1 MANLSI
7 YKNLLFFFKQD
18 RIDENGLKLT
28 ALELAYLFPKI
39 YLDLDFQRWMRWS
52 SIRGK
57 EFTISVCKGIG
68 NVEIKL
74 VSIKDAIQYSKEI
87 SDIESLKYFTMLQSN
102 GYEYVSLDGNSRS
115 TWITLFVLGFTPLV
129 VNSIKGPK
137 TDMHNGTYDLK
148 LDWESKWLPQS
159 EKFTETIAFM
169 TRRAKNNV
177 ETPPSFALYQIKDE
191 ETIRKQNF
199 CKYTNG
205 VKKEE
210 LSDEDIES
218 LIQMYNYYTK
228 NIVFSVEVW
237 KKIRKNEMN
246 ELFINFNKNESIV
259 RQDIR
264 NALDVGMSYSV
275 RSMKKILK
283 ECLENQMSITDI
295 QSRKHHQMVGM
306 CMLYDK
312 HETELKRG
320 TAFNAT
326 SALDKFWIETRPNS
340 FTSKEIQIWDIF
352 VKLASLQNNSLNS
365 TSLFLDIFAIS
376 RWLVHNNIATSL
388 IDNDI
393 DMNGDNVGWEK
404 VMRLHSEWMNEQFNK
419 GSIFKVSN
427 GKGDWT
433 AYRNGIKFF
442 TYKDETGNVEWS
454 QSLEDFLLT
463 NKEKA
468 GFISKNK
475 RENVNKYEIRL
486 ALWIKQSE
494 TDPLTN
500 MKIPF
505 TEICNTDRNS
515 GYEVDHM
522 IALDNGGTNDFDN
535 LQLTS
540 GKINA
545 QKGTKINYIEQLEKI

>member
-1 MANLSI
+1 MV
-7 YKNLLFFFKQD
+7 
-18 RIDENGLKLT
+18 
-28 ALELAYLFPKI
+28 
-39 YLDLDFQRWMRWS
+39 QR
-52 SIRGK
+52 
-57 EFTISVCKGIG
+57 
-68 NVEIKL
+68 
-74 VSIKDAIQYSKEI
+74 
-87 SDIESLKYFTMLQSN
+87 
-102 GYEYVSLDGNSRS
+102 
-115 TWITLFVLGFTPLV
+115 
-129 VNSIKGPK
+129 
-137 TDMHNGTYDLK
+137 
-148 LDWESKWLPQS
+148 
-159 EKFTETIAFM
+159 
-169 TRRAKNNV
+169 
-177 ETPPSFALYQIKDE
+177 
-191 ETIRKQNF
+191 
-199 CKYTNG
+199 
-205 VKKEE
+205 EE

-320 TAFNAT
+320 AAFNAT

-419 GSIFKVSN
+419 GSIFKVSS
-427 GKGDWT
+427 G
-433 AYRNGIKFF
+433 
-442 TYKDETGNVEWS
+442 VE
-454 QSLEDFLLT
+454 LL
-463 NKEKA
+463 
-468 GFISKNK
+468 
-475 RENVNKYEIRL
+475 
-486 ALWIKQSE
+486 
-494 TDPLTN
+494 
-500 MKIPF
+500 
-505 TEICNTDRNS
+505 C
-515 GYEVDHM
+515 
-522 IALDNGGTNDFDN
+522 
-535 LQLTS
+535 
-540 GKINA
+540 
-545 QKGTKINYIEQLEKI
+545 

>member
-1 MANLSI
+1 MA
-7 YKNLLFFFKQD
+7 
-18 RIDENGLKLT
+18 
-28 ALELAYLFPKI
+28 
-39 YLDLDFQRWMRWS
+39 
-52 SIRGK
+52 
-57 EFTISVCKGIG
+57 
-68 NVEIKL
+68 
-74 VSIKDAIQYSKEI
+74 
-87 SDIESLKYFTMLQSN
+87 
-102 GYEYVSLDGNSRS
+102 
-115 TWITLFVLGFTPLV
+115 LFVLGFTPLV

-148 LDWESKWLPQS
+148 LAWESKWLPQD
-159 EKFTETIAFM
+159 EKFTQTIAFM
-169 TRRAKNNV
+169 TRKAKNNV
-177 ETPPSFALYQIKDE
+177 EVPPSFALYQIKDE

-205 VKKEE
+205 SKKEE
-210 LSDEDIES
+210 LSDEDIKS
-218 LIQMYNYYTK
+218 LVQMYKYYTES
-228 NIVFSVEVW
+228 IVFSVEVW

-259 RQDIR
+259 KQDIR

-275 RSMKKILK
+275 RSMNNKLKK
-283 ECLENQMSITDI
+283 CLENQMSVTDI

-320 TAFNAT
+320 AAFNAT
-326 SALDKFWIETRPNS
+326 GALDKFWIETRPNT
-340 FTSKEIQIWDIF
+340 FTSKENEIWDIF
-352 VKLASLQNNSLNS
+352 VKLASLQDNCLNS
-365 TSLFLDIFAIS
+365 ASLFLDIFAIA

-393 DMNGDNVGWEK
+393 DINGDNVGWEK
-404 VMRLHSEWMNEQFNK
+404 VMRLHSEWMQEQFNK
-419 GSIFKVSN
+419 GSIFKVSG

-442 TYKDETGNVEWS
+442 TYKDETGSVEWS
-454 QSLEDFLLT
+454 QSLEDFLLK

-468 GFISKNK
+468 GFISKTK

-486 ALWIKQSE
+486 ALWIKQNE
-494 TDPLTN
+494 IDPLTN
-500 MKIPF
+500 MHIPF

-515 GYEVDHM
+515 GYEVDHI

-535 LQLTS
+535 LQLTA

-545 QKGTKINYIEQLEKI
+545 QKGTKINYTAELEII